1 MHIFVK
7 LVLFMCI
14 CIYIYLY
21 ILYVTINK
29 HLPIYCF
36 EIREPVAFHFEVNR
50 SCRKT
55 ALAPTYGGP
64 ITRMTPVYA
73 EADGEEQFMLY
84 ATHEKVLGLVQLPL
98 DGNPNKCMGLIA
110 HPGQIAAISVDYQ
123 GQYAFTCGGNDLT
136 VNQWLIDPQ
145 PVANASVMGGGGIE
159 PFVKLLDGGE
169 DGAFFCD
176 MKDGQKNL
184 LPLVKCVDFVG
195 SPRWE

>member
-1 MHIFVK
+1 MLHLRINTHISQSTALRSESQSHF
-7 LVLFMCI
+7 I
-14 CIYIYLY
+14 CS
-21 ILYVTINK
+21 
-29 HLPIYCF
+29 
-36 EIREPVAFHFEVNR
+36 EVNR

-176 MKDGQKNL
+176 MKDVQKTSL
-184 LPLVKCVDFVG
+184 SC
-195 SPRWE
+195 SCSCCCCCCCW